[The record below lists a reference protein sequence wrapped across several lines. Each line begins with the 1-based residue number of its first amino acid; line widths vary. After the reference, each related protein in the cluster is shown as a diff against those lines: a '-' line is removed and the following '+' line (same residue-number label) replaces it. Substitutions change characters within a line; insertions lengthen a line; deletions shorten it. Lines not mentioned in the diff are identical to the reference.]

1 MNPPW
6 VTLDTSFLSPLCA
19 VPKYYK
25 FNLGILYLFLAF
37 HLSFHQP
44 TLNHHHLLSRTRQW
58 SPNWSPVSHSGFPS
72 SSSILQPQWSS
83 QKTKLIMSTQLP
95 LCPPP
100 PLLGWRP
107 MVQKT
112 LAALLLW
119 SPRPIWDPSHVPSSS
134 HTTITLVLCDYSTL
148 LEFSCPWT
156 DHAPFQHRALEC
168 ALFCYL
174 CSSPDYIFTSQIK
187 HLMRKPSLTSPMMD
201 TISLSFAVLSTN
213 LQCFQ
218 LFD

>member
-1 MNPPW
+1 MRSMNPPW
-6 VTLDTSFLSPLCA
+6 VTVDTSFLSPPCA

-25 FNLGILYLFLAF
+25 FNSYISFW
-37 HLSFHQP
+37 LSISPSTNLQSTSTISFP
-44 TLNHHHLLSRTRQW
+44 RLDSGLLTGLLSLTLASLLLHYSHRDLLKRQ
-58 SPNWSPVSHSGFPS
+58 NS
-72 SSSILQPQWSS
+72 SSLHTFPYA
-83 QKTKLIMSTQLP
+83 
-95 LCPPP
+95 P
-100 PLLGWRP
+100 PLLGWLL

-112 LAALLLW
+112 LAALFVW
-119 SPRPIWDPSHVPSSS
+119 SPRPIWDPSHVPNSS
-134 HTTITLVLCDYSTL
+134 HTITLVLCDYSTL

-156 DHAPFQHRALEC
+156 DRAPFQHRTLEC

-187 HLMRKPSLTSPMMD
+187 HLVRKPSLTSPMMG